1 MVAQEYMRGQQLL
14 ALRAHLLPLITN
26 FILLRSLMC
35 LRTVIL
41 GARTFAQ
48 MTPFTGRQGEV
59 QPSGACNIIYKTAKI
74 YHRVESPLKDYDHQ
88 ILWLD
93 YFNKNLKRRQ
103 GRRVNHD
110 RGVFDPTIQEL
121 AEAARAAGL
130 QLSDEAINSDARFPR
145 RSFTRSGYV
154 MVAKKDGFKKSQMI
168 DAVADKLLL
177 RRRSSQKAG
186 RK

>member
-1 MVAQEYMRGQQLL
+1 MSGQQLL
-14 ALRAHLLPLITN
+14 ALRAVLLLLLPPLILIS
-26 FILLRSLMC
+26 ILLRSLMC
-35 LRTVIL
+35 STTVIAAL
-41 GARTFAQ
+41 HAFAQ
-48 MTPFTGRQGEV
+48 RMPFTGRQGEV
-59 QPSGACNIIYKTAKI
+59 QPCSACNIIYRTAKI
-74 YHRVESPLKDYDHQ
+74 YHRVEGPLKDYDHQ

-110 RGVFDPTIQEL
+110 QGVFDPTIQEL

-154 MVAKKDGFKKSQMI
+154 MVVKKEGLKKSQMI

-186 RK
+186 KK